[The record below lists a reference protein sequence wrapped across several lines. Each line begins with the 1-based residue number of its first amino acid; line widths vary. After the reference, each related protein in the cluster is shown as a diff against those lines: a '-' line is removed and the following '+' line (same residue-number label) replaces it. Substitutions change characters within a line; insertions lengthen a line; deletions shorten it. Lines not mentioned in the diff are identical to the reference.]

1 MENTEKDGA
10 GFPVTESADG
20 IPTVKDKLRDI
31 LTLVGFGQVCIQ
43 YFGKTPSWLYN
54 KINHNLV
61 NGKTADFSWQEL
73 DQLRHALLDV
83 SERIRRA
90 AETL

>member
-1 MENTEKDGA
+1 MTGVNIPAMENGER
-10 GFPVTESADG
+10 

-83 SERIRRA
+83 SDRIRRA
-90 AETL
+90 AECL